1 MARPRKEG
9 MDYFSFDVD
18 FFSDK
23 KIKILKARYGA
34 DGITIYLYLLCEIY
48 KNSYFLKIDDDFEF
62 IMSDDLNMNCDKV
75 KQVLTFLLERSLFD
89 NKLFQSDAV
98 LTSAGIQRR
107 FQLMVKTRASKNPI
121 NVDRYWILSEEETET
136 FIKVRHVADNSL
148 NNKGFS
154 ENNKLNSENKSTKE
168 SKVNKSKVNRNI
180 KGAYFENPELDDAF
194 RLYVTGR
201 INRGDKI
208 SAEQIQV
215 LQEELSNL
223 GENDAERIAI
233 AKKAFASGWKSF
245 YPINKGKA
253 TKQKKDLN
261 NFERRPYDM
270 DSLEQQLLESQKEGE
285 NKI

>member
-48 KNSYFLKIDDDFEF
+48 KNGYYLKMDDDFEF
-62 IMSDDLNMNCDKV
+62 ILSDDLNMNCDKV

-98 LTSAGIQRR
+98 LTSTGIQRR

-121 NVDRYWILSEEETET
+121 NVGRFWILSKEETET
-136 FIKVRHVADNSL
+136 FIKVRHSADI
-148 NNKGFS
+148 S
-154 ENNKLNSENKSTKE
+154 ENNNSNSENNHSNSENKCIKKSKVKE
-168 SKVNKSKVNRNI
+168 SKVKENT
-180 KGAYFENPELDDAF
+180 KGGFFENPELENAF
-194 RLYVTGR
+194 RLYITGR
-201 INRGDKI
+201 INRGDKLT
-208 SAEQIQV
+208 AEQIQI

-223 GENDAERIAI
+223 GENDTERIAI

-245 YPINKGKA
+245 YPINNRKA
-253 TKQKKDLN
+253 SKQKKDLN
-261 NFERRPYDM
+261 NFERRAYDM
-270 DSLEQQLLESQKEGE
+270 DSLEKQLLESQEG
-285 NKI
+285 